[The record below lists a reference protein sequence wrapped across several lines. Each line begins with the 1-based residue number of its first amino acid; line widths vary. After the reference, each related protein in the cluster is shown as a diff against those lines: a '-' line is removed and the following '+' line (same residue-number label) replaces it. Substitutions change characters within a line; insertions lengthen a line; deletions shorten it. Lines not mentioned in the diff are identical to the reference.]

1 MKVTVIGGG
10 PGGLYF
16 SLLLKKAK
24 PETDIAVYERNKAD
38 DTFGF
43 GVVFSDETLED
54 FLHRDPES
62 YEKIREGFAYWDDI
76 VIKYQGEDMR
86 CEGNGFCGS
95 SRQHLLTLLQERC
108 AEEGVNLHFET
119 DVDDLEAFA
128 DSDIIVAA
136 DGINSGIRERYKEY
150 FKTSFDWR
158 PNKFTWMGSPRP
170 LDAFTFFFRPTEHGI
185 FAAHTYEYQPGMGTW
200 VIETTEEAWRASGLD
215 KECDEMGIITPE
227 GIAHLEQIFEKE
239 LDGYPLI
246 TNRSGWRNFPAIR
259 NEHWSYKNIVLLG
272 DAKATAHW
280 SIGSGTRLAMQCAI
294 ALADAVAG
302 TDSVAEAFEAYEQ
315 DRREPVSILQH
326 AADVSLVWFEHVK
339 RFWHMK
345 PYQFAFGVMSRSKQI
360 TYDNL
365 QLRDAAFI
373 ERVDAEFAETL
384 NETQG
389 IDLRSEPPPP
399 MFAPFRLRDL
409 ELANRVVVSPMAQ
422 YSAVDGAPTDW
433 HFIHLSSRALGGAG
447 LVYTEMTC
455 PAPDARI
462 TPCCTGMYDPSHVEA
477 WRRIVDFT
485 HENTNAKICMQLGHA
500 GRKGSTQLGWE
511 QMDHPL
517 AEGNWPIYSASP
529 IPYLPESQTPR
540 EMGREDMDRVT
551 AEFVRAVE
559 YAEQAGFDMIEVHMA
574 HGYLLASFISP
585 LTNQRSDEY
594 GGGIENR
601 MRYPLELFGAMRDAW
616 PANKPMAVRIS
627 ATDWHEDG
635 LSEQDLIAMCEL
647 FKEAGA
653 DLIDVSAGQTVV
665 DQAPVYGRMFQVP
678 FSEQI
683 RNEVRIPTMAVGNIA
698 GSAQVNTIIA
708 AGRAD
713 LVALARPHLSDP
725 YFTLRAAAHYKYD
738 FPSWPP
744 QYLPAQEQLYRL
756 TQRQLND
763 EREMRLKLKPKRHAV
778 ETDESV
784 ARRG

>member
-1 MKVTVIGGG
+1 
-10 PGGLYF
+10 
-16 SLLLKKAK
+16 
-24 PETDIAVYERNKAD
+24 
-38 DTFGF
+38 
-43 GVVFSDETLED
+43 
-54 FLHRDPES
+54 
-62 YEKIREGFAYWDDI
+62 
-76 VIKYQGEDMR
+76 
-86 CEGNGFCGS
+86 
-95 SRQHLLTLLQERC
+95 
-108 AEEGVNLHFET
+108 
-119 DVDDLEAFA
+119 
-128 DSDIIVAA
+128 
-136 DGINSGIRERYKEY
+136 
-150 FKTSFDWR
+150 
-158 PNKFTWMGSPRP
+158 
-170 LDAFTFFFRPTEHGI
+170 
-185 FAAHTYEYQPGMGTW
+185 
-200 VIETTEEAWRASGLD
+200 
-215 KECDEMGIITPE
+215 
-227 GIAHLEQIFEKE
+227 
-239 LDGYPLI
+239 
-246 TNRSGWRNFPAIR
+246 
-259 NEHWSYKNIVLLG
+259 
-272 DAKATAHW
+272 
-280 SIGSGTRLAMQCAI
+280 
-294 ALADAVAG
+294 
-302 TDSVAEAFEAYEQ
+302 
-315 DRREPVSILQH
+315 
-326 AADVSLVWFEHVK
+326 
-339 RFWHMK
+339 
-345 PYQFAFGVMSRSKQI
+345 
-360 TYDNL
+360 
-365 QLRDAAFI
+365 
-373 ERVDAEFAETL
+373 
-384 NETQG
+384 
-389 IDLRSEPPPP
+389 
-399 MFAPFRLRDL
+399 
-409 ELANRVVVSPMAQ
+409 MAQ

-627 ATDWHEDG
+627 ATDWHEAG